1 MSSSVT
7 NDTQSIEDSGNAT
20 ASLIDSAELSEGIK
34 KAAEKNGLQINTEAA
49 TILASLDDSDTETM
63 AAAIASMEAN
73 VSFLDDDYV
82 QAITPDTIVVDKKM
96 ESISTQFWRNGYFYS
111 FAQEN
116 KFQYESFVDVKKD
129 SDLLNKFIKYIDSRN
144 KATLPGQKELL
155 DLENNVISLD
165 STDTIARKALN
176 TLSDFYNKKIA
187 EKTKN
192 ESEQKLE
199 TPIKEINESLFKNLF
214 RVNQ

>member
-1 MSSSVT
+1 MTEKSYNSQLSEKFII
-7 NDTQSIEDSGNAT
+7 NKTQEDSIFKTIGGRTVLGN
-20 ASLIDSAELSEGIK
+20 G
-34 KAAEKNGLQINTEAA
+34 G
-49 TILASLDDSDTETM
+49 
-63 AAAIASMEAN
+63 
-73 VSFLDDDYV
+73 
-82 QAITPDTIVVDKKM
+82 ITPDSIVIDKKM
-96 ESISTQFWRNGYFYS
+96 EMISTQFWRNGYFYS

-192 ESEQKLE
+192 ESDQKLVSDRFS
-199 TPIKEINESLFKNLF
+199 IFGQHLVSI
-214 RVNQ
+214 